1 MYKRFHIRDSR
12 VHGAGVTLPLHGR
25 YKAVTLRSC
34 NVDPCIRT
42 RISRGF
48 QNCAQIDLNQH
59 ARKTIRQKPQIALP
73 STCRVPASTLQNSW
87 NLRDRWRCP
96 NLLYTDP
103 HPYEIVTEILV
114 LHYDVTIGY
123 VIRVELYAVSFTI
136 LSSILGAFGPERET
150 QRGSAHGMEVEWN
163 ARQWKNNHHCF
174 VCEEQV
180 CHQSTAHFARPG
192 AHRVRYP
199 THSDSS
205 YYECRGQTVSWL
217 SYCMTLLVYSAAEE
231 R

>member
-1 MYKRFHIRDSR
+1 MRPITKSIQERIRTLFIWRSRHDPKAGFLQYPHHSHTHLPPYGCGSVYKRFHIRDCR
-12 VHGAGVTLPLHGR
+12 VHGLGVTLPLHGR

-103 HPYEIVTEILV
+103 HPYTACTLYGRGAARV
-114 LHYDVTIGY
+114 LSISVC
-123 VIRVELYAVSFTI
+123 VRV
-136 LSSILGAFGPERET
+136 LSISIN
-150 QRGSAHGMEVEWN
+150 SV
-163 ARQWKNNHHCF
+163 
-174 VCEEQV
+174 
-180 CHQSTAHFARPG
+180 
-192 AHRVRYP
+192 
-199 THSDSS
+199 
-205 YYECRGQTVSWL
+205 
-217 SYCMTLLVYSAAEE
+217 
-231 R
+231 

>member
-1 MYKRFHIRDSR
+1 MYPHQNFTRIPKLCSNRPESTCSKNYSPKTANCRAEYLPSTFRNSMEVRDCR
-12 VHGAGVTLPLHGR
+12 VHGLGVTLPLHGR

-87 NLRDRWRCP
+87 NLRDRCRRP

-103 HPYEIVTEILV
+103 HP
-114 LHYDVTIGY
+114 
-123 VIRVELYAVSFTI
+123 
-136 LSSILGAFGPERET
+136 
-150 QRGSAHGMEVEWN
+150 
-163 ARQWKNNHHCF
+163 
-174 VCEEQV
+174 
-180 CHQSTAHFARPG
+180 
-192 AHRVRYP
+192 
-199 THSDSS
+199 
-205 YYECRGQTVSWL
+205 
-217 SYCMTLLVYSAAEE
+217 
-231 R
+231 

>member
-1 MYKRFHIRDSR
+1 M
-12 VHGAGVTLPLHGR
+12 PLHGR

-96 NLLYTDP
+96 NLLYGP
-103 HPYEIVTEILV
+103 APVWIHMYLYEARLV
-114 LHYDVTIGY
+114 L
-123 VIRVELYAVSFTI
+123 VS
-136 LSSILGAFGPERET
+136 LSYMRPERGL
-150 QRGSAHGMEVEWN
+150 RG
-163 ARQWKNNHHCF
+163 ARI
-174 VCEEQV
+174 
-180 CHQSTAHFARPG
+180 
-192 AHRVRYP
+192 VRYDTATAP
-199 THSDSS
+199 SAPHDHKL
-205 YYECRGQTVSWL
+205 RFNL
-217 SYCMTLLVYSAAEE
+217 NRSAA
-231 R
+231 

>member
-1 MYKRFHIRDSR
+1 MAATIQPYSSYGCGSVYKRFHIRDSR

-96 NLLYTDP
+96 NLLYTYTDP
-103 HPYEIVTEILV
+103 HPYSTLYYLRPHFEL
-114 LHYDVTIGY
+114 DN
-123 VIRVELYAVSFTI
+123 VEVDNVDRT
-136 LSSILGAFGPERET
+136 
-150 QRGSAHGMEVEWN
+150 
-163 ARQWKNNHHCF
+163 
-174 VCEEQV
+174 
-180 CHQSTAHFARPG
+180 
-192 AHRVRYP
+192 
-199 THSDSS
+199 D
-205 YYECRGQTVSWL
+205 
-217 SYCMTLLVYSAAEE
+217 
-231 R
+231 